1 MKDLLLTVPA
11 AIQQIL
17 IQEGMTD
24 PINNRI
30 VQDMTAKEAI
40 IKAVTKDRSRV
51 DTTVLKAGIKDL
63 KVVIITIGA
72 MIDQELQDR
81 MTEMTVK
88 EAIIKAGIKD
98 RSRVDIAVLKA
109 DIKDL
114 NKVVITDLRADLIVH
129 KETDARWAEDVLKDL
144 QNSFWLT
151 RSNWHRLKNFTK
163 RCCRF
168 LTPMH
173 MRLLENK

>member
-1 MKDLLLTVPA
+1 MKDLLLTVLA

-40 IKAVTKDRSRV
+40 IRADTKDRSRV

-63 KVVIITIGA
+63 
-72 MIDQELQDR
+72 
-81 MTEMTVK
+81 
-88 EAIIKAGIKD
+88 
-98 RSRVDIAVLKA
+98 
-109 DIKDL
+109 
-114 NKVVITDLRADLIVH
+114 NKVVITDLRADLILQQP
-129 KETDARWAEDVLKDL
+129 TDARWVEDVLKDL